1 MQRSMSAPFSR
12 TKLNGTIDRK
22 VMLQREVA
30 SLRDTIQEMRAMS
43 RNDLM
48 EDLQEYM
55 DDLESDLHGALER
68 EEMWKEQCRALK
80 QELLEVKGML
90 ASGV

>member
-1 MQRSMSAPFSR
+1 
-12 TKLNGTIDRK
+12 
-22 VMLQREVA
+22 
-30 SLRDTIQEMRAMS
+30 MS

-55 DDLESDLHGALER
+55 DDLESDLSRALER

-90 ASGV
+90 ASDA

>member
-1 MQRSMSAPFSR
+1 
-12 TKLNGTIDRK
+12 
-22 VMLQREVA
+22 
-30 SLRDTIQEMRAMS
+30 MS

-90 ASGV
+90 ASGA

>member
-1 MQRSMSAPFSR
+1 
-12 TKLNGTIDRK
+12 
-22 VMLQREVA
+22 
-30 SLRDTIQEMRAMS
+30 MS

-55 DDLESDLHGALER
+55 DDLENDLHRALER

-80 QELLEVKGML
+80 QELLEVDRL
-90 ASGV
+90 LVSGAHAEESRDA